1 MPEADDLFRG
11 NVSTA
16 DALLRIRNRLLDLT
30 TRNRLLSFRWTR
42 GRVVRVVHAGLDDLY
57 GHLRDGNTLLFRPVP
72 EPRREDFEMAPS
84 GQRKPEAGVF
94 AERQGIDASYELPPR
109 REETLRHIQTLL
121 YSEDLERVLRNIDR
135 AAHTASEE
143 SGTNMLYLVFGFLE
157 WYEGDQVQEPRYA
170 PLITMPV
177 MLKRIRHNHTFLYE
191 LEHTGQDIADNL
203 TLREKLKQDFSL
215 DLPNF
220 DEEANPSTY
229 FAKIAQL
236 ARVRVEPP
244 WRVSSQVSL
253 GLLSFGNLLMYLDLD
268 PARWPAGKTIDQNKL
283 VKSLFEGTEGE
294 GSADGAPSE
303 YLVDEDHRA
312 TRLPLVF
319 DADSSQHSALVD
331 AMEGKNLVVEGP
343 PGTGKSQTIS
353 NLIAA
358 ALTGGKTVL
367 FVSEKLAALEVV
379 RDRLDRAGL
388 GVFCLELHS
397 RKTQKKKL
405 LEDISARLQP
415 RGAFPRP
422 QELDAKRWELETRR
436 LRLKQ
441 YADLMN
447 SVLHNELERTVHQV
461 LWAAE
466 RHRRRLGEKAALL
479 SAEEYPRA
487 RTSTYEES
495 ERLKEVVG
503 QFEEHCSAIG
513 GNPQAHAWYGYFP
526 YKLIMGDEPAVRQ
539 IIWQLAQRTE
549 DLEAQYL
556 RAGENLCFELPPT
569 RQAFSA
575 LRGQVEAIPSP
586 SGAEAFDLLPAI
598 CAEEAVEVVRVL
610 EEQVRSVKERMPEL
624 LQMLSS
630 PETLRQAD
638 LEVAKDVLAKTGRL
652 NQADTPLPDIQGR
665 GNVLRG
671 VAAEVRRACAFFSE
685 VAGLLGV
692 EFVPTRQGLAILWA
706 AVRIARLAPLELLA
720 YRRPQL
726 AELTAATTLEIAAK
740 RASILRETRKTVET
754 LFDMRIVPSRD
765 EVAGA
770 LRAIRASGGLLR
782 VFRAEWR
789 KAART
794 YRSISLGRQWV
805 LRGERCEG
813 DLRTLISYLDS
824 KELFDRTP
832 QLHRLLGDLF
842 QGIDTDFDGA
852 KRLVLW
858 YEQAREAFE
867 GVTGAPD
874 LAKILEP
881 PADAIGRLAAVAQE
895 GEQYWRVVET
905 MLERVQEAFGETGT
919 PPALRIE
926 GATLSMMG
934 DALQT
939 TAETLAWTGD
949 VLASYLAAPAS
960 PRQLVVLVEGAIS
973 VGSVRAEIERAER
986 ARAILRRHFQGL
998 DTEFSPINAVIHWGQ
1013 AIRSAG
1019 LPEEIR
1025 PWLICPEGATR
1036 LLALR
1041 SEIESLDAK
1050 WQAVETALLGFDQF
1064 GTLEWEVWQQ
1074 RYTTDARGI
1083 RDRARRALDAFD
1095 ELWTWAGFSRALRRM
1110 DEHELTLITGLVLA
1124 AKLAGPE
1131 IGAGFGYLFHNSI
1144 ARSILRDNPTLI
1156 EFSGVSHDQIR
1167 AAYAQLDKEVIG
1179 LNGKSCAHVI
1189 DQRRRAAPD
1198 GNRSGSPKGYTEM
1211 ALIAYELQRQR
1222 GHVPIRQLVN
1232 RAGRALQALKPCFMM
1247 GPLSVAQY
1255 LEPGR
1260 LHFDMI
1266 IMDEASQLRPEEAI
1280 GALARGGQMVVVGD
1294 PKQLPPTSFFD
1305 RFWEGSDGEEDLEE
1319 TAMRGMQSILDIGLA
1334 RFYPAR
1340 TLRWHYRSQHESLI
1354 HFSNHH
1360 FYDRRL
1366 IIFPSPYGAQAGLG
1380 LRYHYVSKGLYENRR
1395 NHEEA
1400 KRVADAVLQHF
1411 LNHPDES
1418 LGVATLNIPQRD
1430 LIEEE
1435 IDRRLRV
1442 NPQAEQYMEK
1452 WKSHGLMPFFVKNLE
1467 NVQGDERDV
1476 IFISTTYGR
1485 NREGVVAQRFGPIN
1499 QADGW
1504 RRLNVLFTRARRRVE
1519 LFTSMQPSDIIV
1531 DAKSSRGVRALR
1543 DYLAYVR
1550 DGIVEGPSERTR
1562 PPDSDFEV
1570 AVADVLRNQGYDV
1583 VPQLGVAGFYID
1595 IAVKNPSR
1603 PGEFIAAIE
1612 CDGATYHS
1620 ARSVRERDRIRQEI
1634 LEGLGWKDRIYRI
1647 WSTDWFR
1654 DPNTQIRR
1662 LHAFIESTR
1671 QRAEADARAQAER
1684 QPTETPLQPLAEG
1697 PSEAETLG
1705 VQIGDWVTYF
1715 DPRYPDE
1722 RKRVRIV
1729 EGASNL
1735 PRNILGSHTP
1745 LAKALIGARIGDEV
1759 ELIVEGESPRILKV
1773 LDID

>member
-1 MPEADDLFRG
+1 MPEADDLFGG

-16 DALLRIRNRLLDLT
+16 DALFRIRRRLLDLT

-42 GRVVRVVHAGLDDLY
+42 GRVVRVVHAGFDDLY
-57 GHLRDGNTLLFRPVP
+57 GHLKDGNALLFRPVP
-72 EPRREDFEMAPS
+72 EPRREDYETVAS
-84 GQRKPEAGVF
+84 GRRKPEAAEF
-94 AERQGIDASYELPPR
+94 AERQGIDTSHELLPR
-109 REETLRHIQTLL
+109 REETLRHIHTLL

-135 AAHTASEE
+135 AARTAIEE

-157 WYEGDQVQEPRYA
+157 WYESDQAQEPRYA

-191 LEHTGQDIADNL
+191 VAHTGEDIGGNL
-203 TLREKLKQDFSL
+203 TLREKLRQDFSL
-215 DLPNF
+215 DLPHF
-220 DEEANPSTY
+220 DEEDDPSAYCTR
-229 FAKIAQL
+229 IAQL

-244 WRVSSQVSL
+244 WRVSWQVSL

-268 PARWPAGKTIDQNKL
+268 PARWPAGKTIDQNRL
-283 VKSLFEGTEGE
+283 VKSLFEGTDGE
-294 GSADGAPSE
+294 TRGDGAFDE
-303 YLVDEDHRA
+303 YPVEEDHRA

-319 DADSSQHSALVD
+319 DADSFQHSVLVD

-353 NLIAA
+353 NLIAS
-358 ALTGGKTVL
+358 ALTGGKSVL

-397 RKTQKKKL
+397 HKTQKKKF
-405 LEDISARLQP
+405 LEDIRARLLA
-415 RGAFPRP
+415 RGAFPKP

-441 YADLMN
+441 YANLMN
-447 SVLHNELERTVHQV
+447 SVVHNELEMTVHQV

-487 RTSTYEES
+487 RTSSYEER

-503 QFEEHCSAIG
+503 QFEKHCSVIG

-526 YKLIMGDEPAVRQ
+526 HKLIMGDEPAVRQ
-539 IIWQLAQRTE
+539 VIWHLAQSAE
-549 DLEAQYL
+549 DLGAEYL
-556 RAGENLCFELPPT
+556 RAKENLGFELLPT
-569 RQAFSA
+569 RPAFSA
-575 LRGQVEAIPSP
+575 LKGQVDTIPSP

-610 EEQVRSVKERMPEL
+610 EGQVRYVKERMPEL

-630 PETLRQAD
+630 PESLRQPD
-638 LEVAKDVLAKTGRL
+638 LEVTKEVLAKAARL
-652 NQADTPLPDIQGR
+652 NQADTPLPGIQRR
-665 GNVLRG
+665 GNVLLG
-671 VAAEVRRACAFFSE
+671 VATEVRRACAFFSE

-706 AVRIARLAPLELLA
+706 AVRLARLAPLELLA
-720 YRRPQL
+720 HRRPQL
-726 AELTAATTLEIAAK
+726 AEPTAATTLEIAAK
-740 RASILRETRKTVET
+740 RASILHEMRKTVET
-754 LFDMRIVPSRD
+754 LFDMRLVPSRD
-765 EVAGA
+765 EVAGV

-782 VFRAEWR
+782 VLRAEWR
-789 KAART
+789 NAART
-794 YRSISLGRQWV
+794 YRSISLKRQWV
-805 LRGERCEG
+805 LRVERCEG
-813 DLRTLISYLDS
+813 DLRTLVSYLDS

-832 QLHRLLGDLF
+832 QLRRLLGDLF

-852 KRLVLW
+852 KTLVQW
-858 YEQAREAFE
+858 YGQAREAFE
-867 GVTGAPD
+867 GVTGGSD
-874 LAKILEP
+874 LAKILEL
-881 PADAIGRLAAVAQE
+881 PADAISRLAAVAQE
-895 GEQYWRVVET
+895 CEEYWRVVEA
-905 MLERVQEAFGETGT
+905 LRERVQEAFGETGT
-919 PPALRIE
+919 PPALRTE
-926 GATLSMMG
+926 EATLSMMG
-934 DALQT
+934 DVLQT
-939 TAETLAWTGD
+939 AAETLDWTGD

-986 ARAILRRHFQGL
+986 ARAILRRHFRGL
-998 DTEFSPINAVIHWGQ
+998 DTDFAPINAVIQWDQ

-1019 LPEEIR
+1019 LPEEIGQ
-1025 PWLICPEGATR
+1025 WLICSEAAPR
-1036 LLALR
+1036 LLTVR
-1041 SEIESLDAK
+1041 SEFERLEAK
-1050 WQAVETALLGFDQF
+1050 WQMVEEAIRAFDRFGAMQWEAWQHGYGVHAL
-1064 GTLEWEVWQQ
+1064 
-1074 RYTTDARGI
+1074 GI
-1083 RDRARRALDAFD
+1083 RDRAQKALDRFD
-1095 ELWTWAGFSRALRRM
+1095 DLWTWAGFSRARRRM

-1124 AKLAGPE
+1124 EKLAGPE
-1131 IGAGFGYLFHNSI
+1131 IGAAFGYLFYNSI

-1156 EFSGVSHDQIR
+1156 EFSGVSHDQLR

-1189 DQRRRAAPD
+1189 DQRKKAAPD
-1198 GNRSGSPKGYTEM
+1198 GNRSGSSKSYTETN
-1211 ALIAYELQRQR
+1211 LIAHEVQKQR
-1222 GHVPIRQLVN
+1222 GHIPIRQLVN

-1255 LEPGR
+1255 LEPGK

-1294 PKQLPPTSFFD
+1294 PNQLPPTSFFD
-1305 RFWEGSDGEEDLEE
+1305 RFWEGGDGEEDREE
-1319 TAMRGMQSILDIGLA
+1319 TAVGGMRSILDIGLA

-1340 TLRWHYRSQHESLI
+1340 TLRWHYRSQHEALI

-1360 FYDRRL
+1360 FYNGSL
-1366 IIFPSPYGAQAGLG
+1366 IIFPSPYGVQAGLG

-1400 KRVADAVLQHF
+1400 RRVADAVIQHF

-1418 LGVATLNIPQRD
+1418 LGVATLNISQRD

-1435 IDRRLRV
+1435 IDRRLRL
-1442 NPQAEQYMEK
+1442 NPQAEQYIDK
-1452 WKSHGLMPFFVKNLE
+1452 WKSQGLMPFFVKNLE

-1550 DGIVEGPSERTR
+1550 EGVIEGPREGTR

-1570 AVADVLRNQGYDV
+1570 AVADVLRNQGHDV

-1595 IAVKNPSR
+1595 IAVRNPSR
-1603 PGEFIAAIE
+1603 HGEFIAAIE

-1662 LHAFIESTR
+1662 LLDFVKSVWE
-1671 QRAEADARAQAER
+1671 RAEAKAKAQAER
-1684 QPTETPLQPLAEG
+1684 QPTEMPLLPLAEET
-1697 PSEAETLG
+1697 SEAETLG
-1705 VQIGDWVTYF
+1705 VRVGDWVAYN
-1715 DPRYPDE
+1715 DPRYPDD

-1729 EGASNL
+1729 DGASDL